1 MTESIDVTPKC
12 SNDLQSDFFDNQKT
26 MPQFLKLQRVL
37 QIHESQIELFG
48 GSSGIRDMGLLESAL
63 AMPQASFG
71 GTFMHGDL
79 YAMAAAYLFHIVR
92 NHPFLDGNKR
102 TGMAVALIFLTLN
115 GIDHDIED
123 TALESLVLSVACGE
137 TDKEEIAAFFR
148 GHCPLT
154 EQ

>member
-1 MTESIDVTPKC
+1 MESIVVMPKR
-12 SNDLQSDFFDNQKT
+12 SSDSQSDFFESQKT

-63 AMPQASFG
+63 AMPQALFG
-71 GTFMHGDL
+71 GTFMHSDL
-79 YAMAAAYLFHIVR
+79 YAMAAAYLFHIVC

-102 TGMAVALIFLTLN
+102 TGMAVALIFLKLN

-123 TALESLVLSVACGE
+123 TALETLVLSVACGE
-137 TDKEEIAAFFR
+137 TGKDEIAAFFR
-148 GHCPLT
+148 KHCPSVWL
-154 EQ
+154 